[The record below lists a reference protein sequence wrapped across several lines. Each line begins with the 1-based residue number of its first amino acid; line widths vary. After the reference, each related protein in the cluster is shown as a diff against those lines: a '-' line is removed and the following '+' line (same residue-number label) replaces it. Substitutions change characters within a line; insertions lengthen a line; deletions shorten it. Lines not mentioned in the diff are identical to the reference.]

1 MNDKEYKALIFDL
14 DDTLINFVPAEKY
27 GLEAVHT
34 KFFADACDV
43 DTFKQ
48 FYAPINKQ
56 IWNDVSA
63 GKYTTKQV
71 GPLRFE
77 LVAEALNFNIDPVIV
92 SQYYENKISDTVHW
106 YDGVEQFFRE
116 ICVRYPV
123 SIITNGLSVAQNR
136 KIKHMNII
144 NNVKSI
150 FISEEEGIAK
160 PDPRIFI
167 SAIATLGCETK
178 DILMIGDSILSD
190 YQGAINVGIDFCW
203 VNIKN
208 SALPPGF
215 SKPKYTVQSVIAL
228 EQELLREVAV

>member
-1 MNDKEYKALIFDL
+1 MNDKEYKALIFDM
-14 DDTLINFVPAEKY
+14 DNTLIDFIPAEKY
-27 GLEAVHT
+27 GLEAVHA
-34 KFFADACDV
+34 KFFAGVCDM

-56 IWNDVSA
+56 IWDDVSA

-77 LVAEALNFNIDPVIV
+77 LVAEVLGISIDAVIV
-92 SQYYENKISDTVHW
+92 SQYYEHKISDTVHW

-123 SIITNGLSVAQNR
+123 SIITNGLTVAQNR

-144 NNVKSI
+144 PHVKSI

-167 SAIATLGCETK
+167 SAIATLGCDTSE
-178 DILMIGDSILSD
+178 ILMIGDSLLSD
-190 YQGAINVGIDFCW
+190 YQGAINVGMDFCW

-208 SALPPGF
+208 SPLPTGF
-215 SKPKYTVQSVIAL
+215 AQPKYIVQSIVDL
-228 EQELLREVAV
+228 EQELLHKVAV